1 MREANL
7 TLTNELGLHAR
18 AAAELVKL
26 AGKFVSTITLHRE
39 DTSVTADARSLLDIL
54 YLAAAKGVSIKV
66 TAKGVD
72 EEAAIE
78 QIAKLFAD
86 KFGEIKNLGRRSHR

>member
-1 MREANL
+1 ML

-26 AGKFVSTITLHRE
+26 AGKFESTITLHRE
-39 DTSVTADARSLLDIL
+39 DTNVTADARSLLDIL
-54 YLAAAKGVSIKV
+54 YLAATKGVSLKV
-66 TAKGVD
+66 STDGDD

-78 QIAKLFAD
+78 QITKLFTD
-86 KFGEIKNLGRRSHR
+86 KFGEE